1 MKLFQ
6 TGFVS
11 SGPAAPP
18 VGEASAYTIRT
29 SLTALVLVCVVPAML
44 VAAAL
49 VAQNY
54 WMQKE
59 ALYRET
65 VVLARVLTSAVDR
78 EFSGIESG
86 LRVLATSS
94 DLAAGDL
101 ASFHQRATQALKF
114 QMASTYMLTDTGG
127 HQLLNTLVPHG
138 HTLPSAVAPTDIQQ
152 AIATGKPVLTDLF
165 TEPTSGKPT
174 LAISVP
180 VVKDDSVP
188 YALSVGLSADRVGD
202 ILKRQELPEGW
213 IAAVMDGTGTI
224 VARTRDADK
233 FVGKKAAGPIA
244 ARVTTEREATMET
257 LTKEGIPVV
266 LSFSRSPMSRW
277 SVMVAAPKEMLSAEL
292 YRWIA
297 LVSAG
302 ALLAVGLGLGLA
314 NRLAGKIA
322 HSVRSLIPPA
332 LALGNGRPVE
342 IQPTRLTEVRAVGD
356 ALTQASHRLAHAQH
370 LAHHDGLTGLANRVL
385 FDALLKRQ
393 LALAQRYSANL
404 TVLAIDL
411 NDFKSVNDLYG
422 HSTGDRVLQTVAE
435 RIARS
440 IRASDVAARIGG
452 DEFAV
457 MLIGADLDSAWTI
470 ANKLMANMALPFPD
484 KLPRASISVGIA
496 VFPESGINAAELL
509 ESADRALYDAKRSG
523 QMEFDRAA

>member
-18 VGEASAYTIRT
+18 VVEASAYTIRT

-152 AIATGKPVLTDLF
+152 AITTGKPVLTDLF

-302 ALLAVGLGLGLA
+302 ALLAVGLGLWPGQPARRQNCPLGA
-314 NRLAGKIA
+314 QPDPARAGA
-322 HSVRSLIPPA
+322 RATAGRWRS
-332 LALGNGRPVE
+332 
-342 IQPTRLTEVRAVGD
+342 
-356 ALTQASHRLAHAQH
+356 S
-370 LAHHDGLTGLANRVL
+370 
-385 FDALLKRQ
+385 
-393 LALAQRYSANL
+393 
-404 TVLAIDL
+404 
-411 NDFKSVNDLYG
+411 
-422 HSTGDRVLQTVAE
+422 
-435 RIARS
+435 
-440 IRASDVAARIGG
+440 
-452 DEFAV
+452 
-457 MLIGADLDSAWTI
+457 
-470 ANKLMANMALPFPD
+470 
-484 KLPRASISVGIA
+484 PRA
-496 VFPESGINAAELL
+496 
-509 ESADRALYDAKRSG
+509 
-523 QMEFDRAA
+523 

>member
-6 TGFVS
+6 TGFVAA
-11 SGPAAPP
+11 GATPAAAT
-18 VGEASAYTIRT
+18 EASAYTIRT
-29 SLTALVLVCVVPAML
+29 SLTALVMVCVVPAML
-44 VAAAL
+44 VAAGL

-65 VVLARVLTSAVDR
+65 VVLARGLTSAMDR

-101 ASFHQRATQALKF
+101 ASFHQRATQALKY
-114 QMASTYMLTDTGG
+114 QMANSYMLTDADG
-127 HQLLNTLVPHG
+127 HQHLNTLVPYG
-138 HTLPSAVAPTDIQQ
+138 QTLPTAGAPAEIQQ
-152 AIATGKPVLTDLF
+152 AMVTGKPVLTDLF
-165 TEPTSGKPT
+165 IGPITGQHT

-180 VVKDDSVP
+180 VKKGDSMP

-202 ILKRQELPEGW
+202 ILKRQELPNGW
-213 IAAVMDGTGTI
+213 IAAVMDGSGTI
-224 VARTRDADK
+224 VARTRDAEK

-244 ARVTTEREATMET
+244 ERVTTEREATMET
-257 LTKEGIPVV
+257 LTKEGIPVI
-266 LSFSRSPMSRW
+266 LSFSRSPNSRW
-277 SVMVAAPKEMLSAEL
+277 SVMVAAPKDMLSAEL

-297 LVSAG
+297 LVISAA
-302 ALLAVGLGLGLA
+302 ALAMGVGLWLGH
-314 NRLAGKIA
+314 RLAGKIA
-322 HSVRSLIPPA
+322 RSVRSLIPPA
-332 LALGNGRPVE
+332 LALGSGRTVE
-342 IQPTRLTEVRAVGD
+342 IQPTRLTEVRAVGE
-356 ALTQASHRLAHAQH
+356 ALTQASQRLAHAQH

-393 LALAQRYSANL
+393 LALAQRYNANL

-411 NDFKSVNDLYG
+411 NDFKSINDLYG
-422 HSTGDRVLQTVAE
+422 HSTGDRVLKTVAE
-435 RIARS
+435 RIARA

-457 MLIGADLDSAWTI
+457 MLIGADLDSAWAI
-470 ANKLMANMALPFPD
+470 ANKLMANMAQPFPD

-496 VFPESGINAAELL
+496 VFPESGVNAAELL

-523 QMEFDRAA
+523 QMEFDRAL